1 MEDFSQFIAPS
12 PEEMED
18 RKKIAAMKIAPP
30 ITSSA
35 KFENCFKELVIE
47 PGHQN
52 KNCIV
57 KGFTD
62 KITAHTEA
70 KKHLKIEKT
79 NSKFARKEYDEAE
92 AAAAE
97 AHSQYV
103 SVSADAPQEEEEI
116 DAETYI
122 LFIKNKNKRLTAEG
136 RAEEAQ
142 RVATLFST
150 KCHH

>member
-1 MEDFSQFIAPS
+1 MDDLSQFIAPS

-52 KNCIV
+52 KNCVV

-62 KITAHTEA
+62 KISAHTKA
-70 KKHLKIEKT
+70 KNHLKIEKA
-79 NSKFARKEYDEAE
+79 NSKFARKQYDEAE
-92 AAAAE
+92 AAATE

-103 SVSADAPQEEEEI
+103 SISADAPPEEEEI
-116 DAETYI
+116 DADTYI
-122 LFIKNKNKRLTAEG
+122 MFIKNKNKRLTAEG
-136 RAEEAQ
+136 RAEEKQ
-142 RVATLFST
+142 RVVKVFDF
-150 KCHH
+150 